1 LQITNKSTIIIC
13 KISNIKE
20 YKVDTNGV
28 GEIMIMIINWN
39 KWSIMRVYQ
48 MHHHAADGSRLQI
61 RRRDEGRVML

>member
-28 GEIMIMIINWN
+28 GEIMIMIIN
-39 KWSIMRVYQ
+39 
-48 MHHHAADGSRLQI
+48 
-61 RRRDEGRVML
+61 